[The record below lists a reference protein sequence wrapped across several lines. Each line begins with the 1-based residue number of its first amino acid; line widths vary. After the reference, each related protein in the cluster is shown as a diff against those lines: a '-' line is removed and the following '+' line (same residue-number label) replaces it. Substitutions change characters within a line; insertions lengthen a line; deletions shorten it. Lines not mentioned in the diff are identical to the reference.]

1 MHGVGL
7 LQSPGPARG
16 LVAGKERAEAGVRPG
31 GGQLRVEGAGSGPDC
46 LGLIQTPCSPA
57 IRQLGGEM
65 K

>member
-1 MHGVGL
+1 M
-7 LQSPGPARG
+7 
-16 LVAGKERAEAGVRPG
+16 AGKERAEAGVRLG